1 MKKTILLLLVC
12 AGIMNVNAQKVF
24 VENFATATAGSNL
37 EGYND
42 WYVCGKTTVGTSLGD
57 NMGVSPKIASGSL
70 FYLGYVGSEL
80 GNLAVLDSVVGITDD
95 SKRISTKTVVFENGD
110 TLRPIEGQKIYV
122 AFLINFSSHSV
133 RSQRDFFTFE
143 GSATSSSTRGRAFA
157 KLNTAGT
164 DITYAL
170 SKNSSSSTTNPYI
183 VSNVF
188 AGGVGQTHLLVMCY
202 NGVAGASNDEIS
214 LYINPDLT
222 LPESQQTNKL
232 VATDTQSDYSVT
244 VPFRINLR
252 QRGTGAQVGGIR
264 VGTSWNSVVLGA
276 GTGFN
281 NVSSKDNKIFVNG
294 NSILTEGQGYLK
306 VYNLSGSEVLSSQ
319 TNGKFETALNKGI
332 YLVRFNANN
341 GMTYSDKIQIK

>member
-1 MKKTILLLLVC
+1 MKKVILLTLVFITILT
-12 AGIMNVNAQKVF
+12 ANAQVF
-24 VENFATATAGSNL
+24 VENFETATINGNV
-37 EGYND
+37 EGYNN

-70 FYLGYVGSEL
+70 FYLGYVGSEQ

-110 TLRPIEGQKIYV
+110 TLRPIEGQKIYA

-143 GSATSSSTRGRAFA
+143 GSATSSSTRGRVFA

-164 DITYAL
+164 DITFAL
-170 SKNSSSSTTNPYI
+170 SKNSSSTTTNPYV

-214 LYINPDLT
+214 LYIDPDLT
-222 LPESQQTNKL
+222 LAESQQTNKL
-232 VATDTQSDYSVT
+232 IATDTQTDYSVT

-252 QRGTGAQVGGIR
+252 QRGTGAQIGGIR
-264 VGTSWNSVVLGA
+264 VGKSWDTVVLGKNTGIDKVNTTNFRISGKSIITDVPGNLYIYNLA
-276 GTGFN
+276 GSEVMSG
-281 NVSSKDNKIFVNG
+281 V
-294 NSILTEGQGYLK
+294 TEGQFETNLAKGLYMIKFVDNAGKTSALK
-306 VYNLSGSEVLSSQ
+306 VQ
-319 TNGKFETALNKGI
+319 LN
-332 YLVRFNANN
+332 
-341 GMTYSDKIQIK
+341 